1 LEDNFQYA
9 EKEAIMVDE
18 RNDTDRKKD
27 EPATQPVPETNTGTE
42 ESPEAEKEK
51 EPQIPIKQVPMDGI
65 CGGY

>member
-1 LEDNFQYA
+1 
-9 EKEAIMVDE
+9 MVDE
-18 RNDTDRKKD
+18 RNSTDRKKD

-42 ESPEAEKEK
+42 DTPEAEKEK